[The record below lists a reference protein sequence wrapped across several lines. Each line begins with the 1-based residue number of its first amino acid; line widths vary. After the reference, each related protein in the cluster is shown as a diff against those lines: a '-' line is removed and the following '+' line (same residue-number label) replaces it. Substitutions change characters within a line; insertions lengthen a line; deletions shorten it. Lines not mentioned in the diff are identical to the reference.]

1 MRYAY
6 IAGARWLE
14 IVGYMTQ
21 NCDES
26 TARDAVHRGLF
37 VEFLSDATGTLA
49 LSNDVGAVSAQ
60 ALHEAVLV
68 TLQSRFAAVA
78 STDKWVASITD
89 HSDLARSNIYAST
102 DAARLRR
109 SDPVDIYAD
118 KPVLS

>member
-1 MRYAY
+1 
-6 IAGARWLE
+6 
-14 IVGYMTQ
+14 MTQ

-89 HSDLARSNIYAST
+89 HSDLARSNIYASIEVG
-102 DAARLRR
+102 RLRQN
-109 SDPVDIYAD
+109 
-118 KPVLS
+118 